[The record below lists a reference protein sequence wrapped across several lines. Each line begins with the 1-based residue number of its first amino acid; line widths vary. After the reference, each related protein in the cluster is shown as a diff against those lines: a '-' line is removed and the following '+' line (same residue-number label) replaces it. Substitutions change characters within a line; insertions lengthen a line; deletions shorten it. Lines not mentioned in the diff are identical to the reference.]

1 VKRAIVASARLT
13 VVLVDSSKIG
23 REQTVRFADLHDIDV
38 VVTDSGV
45 ERDDVEALERCGIE
59 VVVA

>member
-1 VKRAIVASARLT
+1 VT

-23 REQTVRFADLHDIDV
+23 QEQTVRFAELRDVDV
-38 VVTDSGV
+38 VVTDADADP
-45 ERDDVEALERCGIE
+45 DDVEALERLGVE